1 MKSLSCKILKFQF
14 FVFFIEIILKYKQ
27 FFRNIDKDDNNLIAF
42 ITLFVESRSKKF
54 FYGIIVENR
63 SEENSQKINHQ

>member
-42 ITLFVESRSKKF
+42 ITLLNLDPKKF
-54 FYGIIVENR
+54 FMELM
-63 SEENSQKINHQ
+63 